1 MASNNFSLPYPILN
15 GDNYQS
21 WSIKMKSHLKALS
34 LWEVVESDYE
44 PTPLPQNPTLN
55 QIKKHDEEK
64 AKKPKALSCI
74 HSAVSDGIFTSIMT
88 CESPK
93 EAWEMLKEEFEG
105 NDQTKLM
112 QVLNLKREFEMQKMK
127 KGETIKEYV
136 GKLMAIVNQ
145 IRLLGETFSNERV
158 VDKILVTV
166 PERYESKISSLED
179 SKDLSKITLVDLVN
193 ALSAVDQRRS
203 MREEENGEKIVG
215 ALLAK
220 TSSSKGKGKGV
231 QCNYCKKLG
240 HEEKDCWHKGKPQCH
255 KCKRFGHIQKYC
267 RYNGEEQANMAQAV
281 EEEILL

>member
-1 MASNNFSLPYPILN
+1 
-15 GDNYQS
+15 
-21 WSIKMKSHLKALS
+21 MKSHLKALS

-44 PTPLPQNPTLN
+44 PTPIPQNPTLK

-74 HSAVSDGIFTSIMT
+74 HSAMSDGIFTSIMT

-127 KGETIKEYV
+127 KGETIKVYV

-166 PERYESKISSLED
+166 SERYESKISSLED

-193 ALSAVDQRRS
+193 ALSAVDQRRA
-203 MREEENGEKIVG
+203 MRNEENGKKIEE

-231 QCNYCKKLG
+231 QCNHCKKLG

-281 EEEILL
+281 EEEILF

>member
-1 MASNNFSLPYPILN
+1 MAFNNLSLSYPILN

-21 WSIKMKSHLKALS
+21 WAIKMKSHLKVLS
-34 LWEVVESDYE
+34 LWEVVEGDYE
-44 PTPLPQNPTLN
+44 PTPLPQNPTVK

-93 EAWEMLKEEFEG
+93 EAWEMLKEDFKD

-112 QVLNLKREFEMQKMK
+112 QVLNLKREFQMQKMK

-136 GKLMAIVNQ
+136 GKLMAIVNK
-145 IRLLGETFSNERV
+145 IRLLGEIFLNERV

-179 SKDLSKITLVDLVN
+179 SKDLSKVTLVDLVN

-203 MREEENGEKIVG
+203 MREEENAKISVFG
-215 ALLAK
+215 CYYV
-220 TSSSKGKGKGV
+220 SGV
-231 QCNYCKKLG
+231 V
-240 HEEKDCWHKGKPQCH
+240 
-255 KCKRFGHIQKYC
+255 
-267 RYNGEEQANMAQAV
+267 ANKS
-281 EEEILL
+281 EISLDFYGD

>member
-1 MASNNFSLPYPILN
+1 MASNNFSFPYPILN

-21 WSIKMKSHLKALS
+21 WAIKMKSHLKALS

-44 PTPLPQNPTLN
+44 PTPLPQNPTLK
-55 QIKKHDEEK
+55 QIKTHDEEK

-74 HSAVSDGIFTSIMT
+74 HSAMSDGIFTSIMT

-127 KGETIKEYV
+127 KGETIKVYV

-166 PERYESKISSLED
+166 PERYESKISSLEN

-193 ALSAVDQRRS
+193 ALSAVDQRRA
-203 MREEENGEKIVG
+203 MRNEENGEKIEE

-220 TSSSKGKGKGV
+220 TSSSKGKAIE
-231 QCNYCKKLG
+231 KKD
-240 HEEKDCWHKGKPQCH
+240 HDSVVTD
-255 KCKRFGHIQKYC
+255 FGEV
-267 RYNGEEQANMAQAV
+267 YNSWFMKKVA
-281 EEEILL
+281 IIF